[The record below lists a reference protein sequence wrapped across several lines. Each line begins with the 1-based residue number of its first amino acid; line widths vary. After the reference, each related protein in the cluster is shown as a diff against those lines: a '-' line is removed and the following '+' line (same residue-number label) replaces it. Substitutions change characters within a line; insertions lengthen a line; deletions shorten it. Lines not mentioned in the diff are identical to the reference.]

1 MKFAYTA
8 LAAASLAALAQP
20 ALAQQ
25 AEAPSTAEMATVSDA
40 ELENFVVAAS
50 MIGQIQ
56 KNTEMEKAA
65 KDKAAMQV
73 LTQAQISPQRF
84 NTIGA
89 ALQTSEQLQARVTQT
104 VNRLRAE
111 QQAEG

>member
-1 MKFAYTA
+1 MKLAYTA

-20 ALAQQ
+20 AMAQQ
-25 AEAPSTAEMATVSDA
+25 AETPSAAEMAPVSDA
-40 ELENFVVAAS
+40 ELENFVLAAS

-56 KNTEMEKAA
+56 KDTEIDKAA
-65 KDKAAMQV
+65 KEKAAMQV
-73 LTQAQISPQRF
+73 LTQAQMSPQRF

-89 ALQTSEQLQARVTQT
+89 ALQSDKQLQARVTQT
-104 VNRLRAE
+104 VNRLRQ

>member
-1 MKFAYTA
+1 MKRLLSTIATASIA
-8 LAAASLAALAQP
+8 LAAQP

-25 AEAPSTAEMATVSDA
+25 AKAPAASEMAPVSDA
-40 ELENFVVAAS
+40 ELENFVIAAS

-56 KNTEMEKAA
+56 ENTEMEKAV
-65 KDKAAMQV
+65 KDQAAMQV
-73 LTQAQISPQRF
+73 LSNAQLTPQRF

-89 ALQTSEQLQARVTQT
+89 ALQTNETLQARVTQT
-104 VNRLRAE
+104 VAKLRE